1 MSRYQRV
8 GDWLVERG
16 VITEQDRDRAIE
28 VQKQTNSRFGEVLVS
43 LGIISEEKIV
53 DCLAEQYDLPRAN
66 LREIQP
72 TQTALRLVSPTFA
85 LSRLILPVLVTDHEF
100 HCVICDP
107 LDITGTD
114 YLTKALGKR
123 LIISLAGAT
132 EIFEAIAKNYAIPS
146 AKKSPEPAE
155 IAPNAPLETKPGR
168 SKPTRSSTPKEPRA
182 VKVDRQNGRE
192 ELLAA
197 MASCGTDLLWETYGD

>member
-16 VITEQDRDRAIE
+16 VITEADRDRAIE

-66 LREIQP
+66 LNEIQP

-85 LSRLILPVLVTDHEF
+85 LSRLILPVMVTDHEF

-146 AKKSPEPAE
+146 AKKSPEPQEAT
-155 IAPNAPLETKPGR
+155 APATSEKPD
-168 SKPTRSSTPKEPRA
+168 SKPKAKSTRAPRP
-182 VKVDRQNGRE
+182 VKVDRQSGRD
-192 ELLAA
+192 ELLTA
-197 MASCGTDLLWETYGD
+197 MAACGTDLLWETYGD